1 MASTKGRPTDARHE
15 ACALS
20 SYALYG
26 GAVELRFDRQKHV
39 YTVDDEVVP
48 NVTSITGVIAKQGLD
63 GWKFKQALEH
73 LEGRLRPGLDEVA
86 IRRLLDDA
94 AVAADKVTREAGYIG
109 SSTHKW
115 IEQRVEQALASGV
128 PLAKQSAILP
138 AHEAVMAGAV
148 AYAEWEAEAK
158 PKYLACERKVL
169 SREHRFVGTLD
180 LLAELDGKRTLIDIK
195 TSNRIYA
202 EHWLQAAAYQIALEE
217 EDGEAVEQRAI
228 LHLPKVPGKKAKCH
242 LEVNHEVDKECFLA
256 VRKVYRRIFSR

>member
-115 IEQRVEQALASGV
+115 IETHIGYVVEGYV
-128 PLAKQSAILP
+128 GEYRSAILP
-138 AHEAVMAGAV
+138 EHSAVRAGAE
-148 AYAEWEAEAK
+148 AFLEWEREAK
-158 PKYLACERKVL
+158 PEYLACERKVM